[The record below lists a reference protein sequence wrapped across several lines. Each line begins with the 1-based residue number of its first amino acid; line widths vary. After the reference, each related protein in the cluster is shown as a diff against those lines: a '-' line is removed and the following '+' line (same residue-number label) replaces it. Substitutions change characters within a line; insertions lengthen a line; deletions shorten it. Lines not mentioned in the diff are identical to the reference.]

1 MAKQVRA
8 RLRPEAREVYEVE
21 KDKAYAHS
29 NKMYDQVRDARG
41 VFYAGIDQRRRPEM
55 ADAGM
60 IKEDHRAIAN
70 LSPEPIAKEFPRAG
84 FYSSPYIDDA
94 VFWFARSSSEEK

>member
-1 MAKQVRA
+1 MAKEPKA
-8 RLRPEAREVYEVE
+8 RSRRQARDVYSVE
-21 KDKAYAHS
+21 NQKAYAHS
-29 NKMYDQVRDARG
+29 GKMYDQVQNARG

-60 IKEDHRAIAN
+60 VKEDHRAMAN
-70 LSPEPIAKEFPRAG
+70 LSPEPINREFPRAG

-94 VFWFARSSSEEK
+94 VMWFAADRGEQ